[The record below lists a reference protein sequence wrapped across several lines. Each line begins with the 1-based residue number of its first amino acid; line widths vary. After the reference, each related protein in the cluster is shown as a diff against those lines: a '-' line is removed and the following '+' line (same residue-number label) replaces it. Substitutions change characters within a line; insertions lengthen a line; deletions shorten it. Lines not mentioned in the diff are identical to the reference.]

1 MKHPIKNELA
11 EVVEEISEVASWMRE
26 RTSDEL
32 RSFIERRYAFVTDEV
47 LE

>member
-1 MKHPIKNELA
+1 MKHSIKNELA
-11 EVVEEISEVASWMRE
+11 EITEDVSEVASWMRE

-32 RSFIERRYAFVTDEV
+32 RSFIERRYAYVTDEV